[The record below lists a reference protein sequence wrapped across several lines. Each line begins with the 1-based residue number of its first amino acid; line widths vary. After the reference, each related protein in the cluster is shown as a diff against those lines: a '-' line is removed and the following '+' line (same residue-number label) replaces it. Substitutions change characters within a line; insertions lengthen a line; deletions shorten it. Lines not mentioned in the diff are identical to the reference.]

1 MFPLDEYVLNI
12 FLFFLQVTPIEQS
25 VTVDHPYLCGNRS
38 TPLPTDYLKINKV
51 LLSMA
56 HREVL
61 LNFTNLSSGFSE
73 QFSAQEESVKVIV
86 NVIFEE
92 EQSNDILR

>member
-1 MFPLDEYVLNI
+1 MAHLE
-12 FLFFLQVTPIEQS
+12 
-25 VTVDHPYLCGNRS
+25 
-38 TPLPTDYLKINKV
+38 V
-51 LLSMA
+51 LLS
-56 HREVL
+56 
-61 LNFTNLSSGFSE
+61 FTNLSSGFSE